1 MSADDVASKNISNS
15 SSSVGQEICPLDGIE
30 KKGNELA
37 NLLQSYSWSDL
48 KNMKTIKQKS
58 R

>member
-1 MSADDVASKNISNS
+1 VPAGDVAPKNVRNS
-15 SSSVGQEICPLDGIE
+15 SSVSQEICLDGIE
-30 KKGNELA
+30 KKENQVIS
-37 NLLQSYSWSDL
+37 LLKSYSWSDL

>member
-1 MSADDVASKNISNS
+1 MPADDVASKNISNS
-15 SSSVGQEICPLDGIE
+15 SSSVGQEICLDGIE

>member
-1 MSADDVASKNISNS
+1 VPVRDVAPKNVSK
-15 SSSVGQEICPLDGIE
+15 SSSVGQEICLDGIE
-30 KKGNELA
+30 KKENQVTS
-37 NLLQSYSWSDL
+37 LLKSYSWSDL